1 MKIPP
6 NKRATFASPKT
17 CLRTARSLVLV
28 KFLLSR
34 SASPTPPPSHT
45 FERVMSTVCNSALD
59 CLADR
64 LRVRICNSALDC
76 LADRLRVR
84 TYPRHLQDTI
94 ATDGIHATILSTL
107 AGFAAQHTA
116 LQQSASLFFSNYTT
130 KQHGQTQAT
139 HRRHKTN
146 TNHKQPKP
154 QSPTTHD
161 PQEGGSVAK
170 GCSVA

>member
-64 LRVRICNSALDC
+64 LRVR
-76 LADRLRVR
+76 

-130 KQHGQTQAT
+130 KQHRTDSSDTPTTQDQ
-139 HRRHKTN
+139 H
-146 TNHKQPKP
+146 KP
-154 QSPTTHD
+154 QTTQTSKPNNPRPISPNTRVPHGT
-161 PQEGGSVAK
+161 PRAS
-170 GCSVA
+170 SLF